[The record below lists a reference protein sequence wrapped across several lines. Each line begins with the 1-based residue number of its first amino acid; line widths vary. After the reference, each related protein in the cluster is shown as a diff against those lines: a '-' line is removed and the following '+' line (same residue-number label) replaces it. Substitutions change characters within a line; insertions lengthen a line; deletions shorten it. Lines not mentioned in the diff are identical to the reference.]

1 MMYSMAFFK
10 KRETLVQNIAYMAIM
25 AAINVIFVLLTA
37 ILPPLMFLI
46 VFVLPLTSAVVT
58 LFCKKRYFPIYAVV
72 TVALCLLA
80 TFGIY
85 IYDTFFYVIPSLI
98 TGFVFGL
105 LIEKKVPAI
114 YIIVSSTA
122 LQYVLSFL
130 TFLTLYLILP
140 DINFID
146 ALLSI
151 FGLANFVYKD
161 VFIHLFLFTLASIQ
175 TTFAYFILKREVKKL
190 GFEVVEEIKLHYLLF
205 AFVVLIDVLALVMVF
220 IYPPLVYVFIVMNL
234 PFMVYEIISLIYERK
249 KAIYIVMV
257 IALVISISI
266 FVGFYT
272 LIPHPLGIILVA
284 PMQILFSVIYFVN
297 YLFNN
302 KTKNDK
308 IDN

>member
-1 MMYSMAFFK
+1 MALFK
-10 KRETLVQNIAYMAIM
+10 KRETVVQNIAYMAIM

-58 LFCKKRYFPIYAVV
+58 LFCKKRYFPIYAIA
-72 TVALCLLA
+72 TVALCLL
-80 TFGIY
+80 TTMGIY

-105 LIEKKVPAI
+105 LIEKRAPAI
-114 YIIVSSTA
+114 YIIVGSTA
-122 LQYVLSFL
+122 LQYVLSYL
-130 TFLTLYLILP
+130 TFLILDMILP

-151 FGLANFVYKD
+151 FGLRDFVYKE

-175 TTFAYFILKREVKKL
+175 TAFAYFILKKEVKKL
-190 GFEVVEEIKLHYLLF
+190 GFDIVEDIKLHYLLF
-205 AFVVLIDVLALVMVF
+205 AFVILIDILALVMVF
-220 IYPPLVYVFIVMNL
+220 VYTPLVYVFIAMNL
-234 PFMVYEIISLIYERK
+234 PFMVYILIQLIYERK
-249 KAIYIVMV
+249 RVIYILIVTAFV
-257 IALVISISI
+257 VSVSI

-272 LIPHPLGIILVA
+272 LIPHPLGVILVA
-284 PMQILFSVIYFVN
+284 PMQVLFASIYFVN
-297 YLFNN
+297 NLFIN

-308 IDN
+308 INN

>member
-1 MMYSMAFFK
+1 MTLFK
-10 KRETLVQNIAYMAIM
+10 KRETVVQNIAYMAIM

-58 LFCKKRYFPIYAVV
+58 LFCKKRYFPIYAIA
-72 TVALCLLA
+72 TVALCLL
-80 TFGIY
+80 TTMGIY

-105 LIEKKVPAI
+105 LIEKRAPAI
-114 YIIVSSTA
+114 YINVGSTA
-122 LQYVLSFL
+122 LQYVLSYL
-130 TFLTLYLILP
+130 TFLILDMILP

-151 FGLANFVYKD
+151 FGLRDFVYKE

-175 TTFAYFILKREVKKL
+175 TAFAYFILKKEVKKL
-190 GFEVVEEIKLHYLLF
+190 GFDIVEDIKLHYLLF
-205 AFVVLIDVLALVMVF
+205 AFVILIDILALVMVF
-220 IYPPLVYVFIVMNL
+220 VYTPLVYVFIAMNL
-234 PFMVYEIISLIYERK
+234 PFMVYILIQLIYERK
-249 KAIYIVMV
+249 RVIYIL
-257 IALVISISI
+257 LVSAFVVSVSI

-272 LIPHPLGIILVA
+272 LIPHPLGVILVA
-284 PMQILFSVIYFVN
+284 PMQVLFASIYFVN
-297 YLFNN
+297 NLFIN

-308 IDN
+308 INN

>member
-1 MMYSMAFFK
+1 MALFK

-25 AAINVIFVLLTA
+25 AAINVIFVLMTA
-37 ILPPLMFLI
+37 LLPPLMFVM

-58 LFCKKRYFPIYAVV
+58 LFCKKRYFPIYAIA
-72 TVALCLLA
+72 TVGLCLLTTSA
-80 TFGIY
+80 IY

-122 LQYVLSFL
+122 LQYLLSFL
-130 TFLTLYLILP
+130 TFLTLDLILP

-151 FGLANFVYKD
+151 FGLSDFAFKD
-161 VFIHLFLFTLASIQ
+161 CFIHLFLYTLASIQ
-175 TTFAYFILKREVKKL
+175 TVFAYFILKKEVKKL
-190 GFEVVEEIKLHYLLF
+190 GFEVVLDVKLHFLLF
-205 AFVVLIDVLALVMVF
+205 AIGIFIDVLALIMVF
-220 IYPPLVYVFIVMNL
+220 VYPPLVYVFVVMNL
-234 PFMVYEIISLIYERK
+234 PFMIYEIVSLVYSRKTLIY
-249 KAIYIVMV
+249 IL
-257 IALVISISI
+257 LVATLVVSII
-266 FVGFYT
+266 ILVACYT
-272 LIPHPLGIILVA
+272 LIPHPLGVILLA
-284 PMQILFSVIYFVN
+284 PMQVLYGGIYFAN
-297 YLFNN
+297 NLFLN

>member
-1 MMYSMAFFK
+1 MALFK
-10 KRETLVQNIAYMAIM
+10 KRETVVQNIAYMAIM

-58 LFCKKRYFPIYAVV
+58 LFCKKRYFPIYAIA
-72 TVALCLLA
+72 TVALCLL
-80 TFGIY
+80 TTMGIY

-105 LIEKKVPAI
+105 LIEKRAPAI
-114 YIIVSSTA
+114 YINVGSTA
-122 LQYVLSFL
+122 LQYVLSYL
-130 TFLTLYLILP
+130 TFLILDMILP

-151 FGLANFVYKD
+151 FGLRDFVYKE

-175 TTFAYFILKREVKKL
+175 TAFAYFILKKEVKKL
-190 GFEVVEEIKLHYLLF
+190 GFDIVEDIKLHYLLF
-205 AFVVLIDVLALVMVF
+205 AFVILIDILALVMVF
-220 IYPPLVYVFIVMNL
+220 VYTPLVYVFIAMNL
-234 PFMVYEIISLIYERK
+234 PFMVYILIQLIYERK
-249 KAIYIVMV
+249 RVIYIL
-257 IALVISISI
+257 LVSAFVVSVSI

-272 LIPHPLGIILVA
+272 LIPHPLGVILVA
-284 PMQILFSVIYFVN
+284 PMQVLFASIYFVN
-297 YLFNN
+297 NLFIN

-308 IDN
+308 INN

>member
-1 MMYSMAFFK
+1 MALFK

-46 VFVLPLTSAVVT
+46 IFVLPLTSAVVT
-58 LFCKKRYFPIYAVV
+58 LFCKKRYFPIYAVS
-72 TVALCLLA
+72 TVALCLL
-80 TFGIY
+80 TTMGIY

-105 LIEKKVPAI
+105 LIEKKAPAI

-122 LQYVLSFL
+122 LQYILSYL
-130 TFLTLYLILP
+130 TFLILDLILP

-146 ALLSI
+146 AFLSI
-151 FGLANFVYKD
+151 FGLANFQFKD

-175 TTFAYFILKREVKKL
+175 TVFAYFILKKEVKKL
-190 GFEVVEEIKLHYLLF
+190 GFEVNEDIKLHYLLF
-205 AFVVLIDVLALVMVF
+205 IFVLAIDMLALIMVF
-220 IYPPLVYVFIVMNL
+220 VYRPLVYVFIAMNL
-234 PFMVYEIISLIYERK
+234 PFMVYEIIQLIYTRNK
-249 KAIYIVMV
+249 TIYILMV
-257 IALVISISI
+257 VAFIASVSI

-272 LIPHPLGIILVA
+272 LIPHPLGVILVA
-284 PMQILFSVIYFVN
+284 PMQVLFVTIYFVN
-297 YLFNN
+297 NLFIK

>member
-1 MMYSMAFFK
+1 MAFFK
-10 KRETLVQNIAYMAIM
+10 KRETVVQNIAYMAIM

-37 ILPPLMFLI
+37 LLPPLMFLI

-58 LFCKKRYFPIYAVV
+58 LFCKKRYFPIYAVA
-72 TVALCLLA
+72 TVALCLL
-80 TFGIY
+80 TTMGIY

-98 TGFVFGL
+98 TGFVFGF

-114 YIIVSSTA
+114 YIIVLSSA
-122 LQYVLSFL
+122 LQYILSYL
-130 TFLTLYLILP
+130 TFLVLDLILP

-151 FGLANFVYKD
+151 FGLRDFVFKD

-175 TTFAYFILKREVKKL
+175 TAFAYFILKKEVKKL
-190 GFEVVEEIKLHYLLF
+190 GFEVVEDIKLHYLLF
-205 AFVVLIDVLALVMVF
+205 IFVILIDVLALIMAFV
-220 IYPPLVYVFIVMNL
+220 YTPLVYVFIAMNL
-234 PFMVYEIISLIYERK
+234 PFVVYIIIQLIFERKRIIYILMVVSFIIS
-249 KAIYIVMV
+249 V
-257 IALVISISI
+257 SI

-284 PMQILFSVIYFVN
+284 PMQVLFATIYFVN
-297 YLFNN
+297 ILFIN

-308 IDN
+308 INN

>member
-1 MMYSMAFFK
+1 MALFK
-10 KRETLVQNIAYMAIM
+10 KRETVVQNIAYMAIM

-37 ILPPLMFLI
+37 LLPPLMFLI

-58 LFCKKRYFPIYAVV
+58 LFCKKRYFPIYAIA
-72 TVALCLLA
+72 TVALCLL
-80 TFGIY
+80 TTMGIY

-122 LQYVLSFL
+122 LQYVLSYL
-130 TFLTLYLILP
+130 TFLILDVILP

-151 FGLANFVYKD
+151 FGLRDFVYKD

-175 TTFAYFILKREVKKL
+175 TAFAYFILKKEVKKL
-190 GFEVVEEIKLHYLLF
+190 GFDVVENIKLHYLLF
-205 AFVVLIDVLALVMVF
+205 IFVILIDLLALIMVF
-220 IYPPLVYVFIVMNL
+220 VYAPLVYVFIAMNL
-234 PFMVYEIISLIYERK
+234 PFMVYIIIQLIYERK
-249 KAIYIVMV
+249 RVIYILLV
-257 IALVISISI
+257 IAFIVSISI

-272 LIPHPLGIILVA
+272 LIPHPLGVILVA
-284 PMQILFSVIYFVN
+284 PMQALLTIIYFVN
-297 YLFNN
+297 NLFIN
-302 KTKNDK
+302 KTKDDK
-308 IDN
+308 INN

>member
-1 MMYSMAFFK
+1 MALFK

-37 ILPPLMFLI
+37 LLPPLMFLI

-58 LFCKKRYFPIYAVV
+58 LFCKKRYFPIYAIT
-72 TVALCLLA
+72 TVALCLL
-80 TFGIY
+80 TTLGIY

-122 LQYVLSFL
+122 LQYVLSYL
-130 TFLTLYLILP
+130 TFLILDLILP

-151 FGLANFVYKD
+151 FGLSDFVFKD
-161 VFIHLFLFTLASIQ
+161 CFIHLFLYTLASIQ
-175 TTFAYFILKREVKKL
+175 TSFAYFILKQEVKKL
-190 GFEVVEEIKLHYLLF
+190 GFEVVIDIKLHYLLF
-205 AFVVLIDVLALVMVF
+205 IFEIIIDCLALAMVF
-220 IYPPLVYVFIVMNL
+220 VYPPLVYVFIVMNL
-234 PFMVYEIISLIYERK
+234 PFVIYEIIELFYTRK
-249 KAIYIVMV
+249 PVIYICMGV
-257 IALVISISI
+257 ALIISVVI
-266 FVGFYT
+266 FVAFYT
-272 LIPHPLGIILVA
+272 FIPHPLGIILVA
-284 PMQILFSVIYFVN
+284 PLQVLFGGIYFAN
-297 YLFNN
+297 NLFIN

-308 IDN
+308 INN